1 MVPSKAVE
9 RNAERLAE
17 RLEQQRGHVEV
28 TESDENQTST
38 FVQSNGQTEQ
48 NDAPDTTVNG
58 LTNGA
63 TKEETNAQNGTSPD
77 K

>member
-1 MVPSKAVE
+1 MVPSKAEE

-28 TESDENQTST
+28 TESDENQTDT
-38 FVQSNGQTEQ
+38 YVQSNGQGEQ
-48 NDAPDTTVNG
+48 NGAPETTATDG

-63 TKEETNAQNGTSPD
+63 TKEEANPQNESSP
-77 K
+77 